1 MFVHILVI
9 VIEMAVNNDKDVLS
23 IDGSITKGSHSL
35 DHSVVRENRIQS
47 GSKQGDRLDD
57 FSSYHNHSF
66 NVILPRRLSEHTECD
81 LKLMRVSLKNAIT
94 ASTVHLLRI
103 ERELKKRGSSLTI
116 LR

>member
-1 MFVHILVI
+1 MIVHILII
-9 VIEMAVNNDKDVLS
+9 VIELAVNNDNDVQS
-23 IDGSITKGSHSL
+23 FGGSTTKNSHSL
-35 DHSVVRENRIQS
+35 NHSVVRDTHIQS
-47 GSKQGDRLDD
+47 GSRGGKILDN

-66 NVILPRRLSEHTECD
+66 NVILPRKLSEHTDND

-94 ASTVHLLRI
+94 ASTIHLLRI

>member
-1 MFVHILVI
+1 M
-9 VIEMAVNNDKDVLS
+9 NNDNNVLPLNGS
-23 IDGSITKGSHSL
+23 TIDDSQSL
-35 DHSVVRENRIQS
+35 NHSVSLGTRNQS
-47 GSKQGDRLDD
+47 RSTQGYRLND

-66 NVILPRRLSEHTECD
+66 KVILPRKLSEHTDSD
-81 LKLMRVSLKNAIT
+81 LRLMRVSLKNTII